1 MVHPSDQVTQRIIL
15 KIVGFQVDLSGFAIH
30 NGDAVALE
38 DLYDVI
44 SSEALFSNHKGVGQ
58 KYDAN
63 VFSSELHKR
72 TEPCS
77 FKPKIAILFALKQAK
92 SRSTPKLDVPS
103 EMTHFY

>member
-1 MVHPSDQVTQRIIL
+1 MTQRIIL
-15 KIVGFQVDLSGFAIH
+15 KIVGFQVDLIGFAIH

-44 SSEALFSNHKGVGQ
+44 SSEALFSNHKELGQ

-63 VFSSELHKR
+63 VFSFTELHKR

-77 FKPKIAILFALKQAK
+77 FKPKIAILFAQKQTK